1 MAFPVDLTSVLTG
14 VTPSQ
19 LASWRRSGL
28 LVPEVSSR
36 PVRYSFRDLA
46 ALRTLSRLRSDIPL
60 QRIRKAFEGL
70 SSLDLTDH
78 PSKYVLASLDN
89 TVVLVEE
96 NGEMWD
102 LVRWRGHGVL
112 ATLEDVFE
120 TFENFR
126 GDTVVDFRRPRAH
139 LEIREK
145 RMGGWPTIAD
155 TRIPYDSIA
164 ALVAHGADSETV
176 TNLYPAVSAGAIEDA
191 VSFGKQVA
199 DRHAGVAA

>member
-1 MAFPVDLTSVLTG
+1 
-14 VTPSQ
+14 
-19 LASWRRSGL
+19 
-28 LVPEVSSR
+28 
-36 PVRYSFRDLA
+36 
-46 ALRTLSRLRSDIPL
+46 L

-89 TVVLVEE
+89 TVVLVED
-96 NGEMWD
+96 GEMWD

>member
-89 TVVLVEE
+89 TVVLVED
-96 NGEMWD
+96 GEMWD